1 MLREL
6 GLSWWRMLTQP
17 GVEVIAVEKEKA
29 DLPRVILFT
38 VLAGLLSALVSV
50 QVPEP
55 GVIPWTGLTGSAILI
70 LVGFLATALALFFIA
85 RLLGGSGEVMQHL
98 YVMAVLAG
106 PGAVVLGLL
115 RRVDLKRA
123 FLDLTSLLGLGV
135 IILLVLLLYGFLLLL
150 LAIDGVHGTGGRN
163 TVRIAGVVLLA
174 GVVLDLA
181 YAFLSGAENT
191 LVNYLLYIIE
201 HQSELLVLSIA
212 HAKIVLFSMAIAI
225 ALGVVIGIL
234 ITLPPHQ
241 TRLWHAVL
249 ILPLMAFAL
258 LWFGSRGA
266 LGPGVAG
273 WFDETGA
280 IGSVITRPKAVGIV
294 GMILLPILYFLYLAG
309 ENAADVV
316 LYTASILLTIPSIAL
331 FGMFIPIFGI
341 GFFNAAAALVL
352 YAQLPILRNTY
363 TGIKEVSPAVT
374 ESARG
379 MGMTEWQILYRIKM
393 PLAMP
398 IIMAGIRISMVMIV
412 GIAAIATLIGVEV
425 LGRFIFDGMQRI
437 SDRMVFAGAVA
448 VSIFAIGVDILLGWG
463 EMLLTPAG
471 LRGRARST

>member
-1 MLREL
+1 
-6 GLSWWRMLTQP
+6 
-17 GVEVIAVEKEKA
+17 
-29 DLPRVILFT
+29 
-38 VLAGLLSALVSV
+38 
-50 QVPEP
+50 
-55 GVIPWTGLTGSAILI
+55 
-70 LVGFLATALALFFIA
+70 
-85 RLLGGSGEVMQHL
+85 MQHL

-115 RRVDLKRA
+115 RRVDLKQA

-150 LAIDGVHGTGGRN
+150 LAIDGVHDTGGRN
-163 TVRIAGVVLLA
+163 AVRIAGIVLLA

-201 HQSELLVLSIA
+201 QRSELLVLSIA
-212 HAKIVLFSMAIAI
+212 HAQIVLFSMAIAI

-280 IGSVITRPKAVGIV
+280 IGSIITRPKAVGIV
-294 GMILLPILYFLYLAG
+294 GMILLSILYFLYLAG

-463 EMLLTPAG
+463 ETVLTPAG
-471 LRGRARST
+471 LRGKARST